1 MQPGATMT
9 RRTCIAVADASSARL
24 FVHEREATVA
34 GIRDELVEHVD
45 LVNPARRLTNDDLLS
60 DTRVGSN
67 RTGGR
72 HFGFDDHRDERLDA
86 MDDGFA
92 REIGERFAALA
103 KTLHA
108 DRMVICASPHM
119 LGKLRPRLERRD
131 GVPID
136 ELAKDLVK
144 LSSAELHARLARYGV
159 LAPHQRR

>member
-1 MQPGATMT
+1 MT

-24 FVHEREATVA
+24 FVHEREATVS

-60 DTRVGSN
+60 DTR
-67 RTGGR
+67 
-72 HFGFDDHRDERLDA
+72 DERLDA

-103 KTLHA
+103 KTVHA
-108 DRMVICASPHM
+108 DRIVICASPHM
-119 LGKLRPRLERRD
+119 LGKLRPQIERRD
-131 GVPID
+131 GVAVD

-144 LSSAELHARLARYGV
+144 LSSSELHARLARYGV